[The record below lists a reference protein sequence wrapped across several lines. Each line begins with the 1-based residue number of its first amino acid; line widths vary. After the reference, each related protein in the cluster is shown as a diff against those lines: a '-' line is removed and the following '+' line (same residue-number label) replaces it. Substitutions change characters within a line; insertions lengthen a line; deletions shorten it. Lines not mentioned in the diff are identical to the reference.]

1 MNEPTMETLARR
13 LDRVERENRRLKRA
27 GVAALAVIAA
37 VVMMGQATASKV
49 VRVIEA
55 EKREELMM
63 DSSTAVGLIVG
74 LFTVSGTLGATFLS
88 NMFHMRREREQAA
101 REASSERNLWLRDE
115 KKRIY
120 LLLLSTTR
128 EMVERHGPAKGI
140 TTDRDLGL
148 KLAGYVQHLHVFG
161 MEGVAKELALDYEAM
176 LSATSGTPP
185 AMDGDAF
192 GKFNKKIMAM
202 ARKDLGVDG

>member
-13 LDRVERENRRLKRA
+13 LDRVERENRWLKQA
-27 GVAALAVIAA
+27 GVVALAVIAA
-37 VVMMGQATASKV
+37 VVLMGQATGGKV
-49 VRVIEA
+49 AKVIEE

-88 NMFHMRREREQAA
+88 NMFQLRREREQAA
-101 REASSERNLWLRDE
+101 RDASSERNLWLRDE

-120 LLLLSTTR
+120 ISLLGATMEIIQQEEPGKATTLNVETMLRLGGYSQQLS
-128 EMVERHGPAKGI
+128 I
-140 TTDRDLGL
+140 
-148 KLAGYVQHLHVFG
+148 FG
-161 MEGVAKELALDYEAM
+161 MEGAAEELSRDLDAILSEISDQRPALDAD
-176 LSATSGTPP
+176 S
-185 AMDGDAF
+185 F
-192 GKFNKKIMAM
+192 GRFNKKIMTM